1 MADAQQP
8 LDPAPKKSVLLADA
22 VPAQDEDLFIV
33 AGLEASAEDDLGGPD
48 TDLVSLLAVG
58 PPEMVNAT
66 AELSEADAQQVEA
79 LARGE
84 DVEIELGA
92 AQGEVAAVL
101 PPSSEP
107 FEQPAEDIA
116 EEAESAVV
124 VPIEGRRAIQPWMA
138 ASLAAALVL
147 AVGSGSL
154 LYFRPAAPQLQ
165 PEVASVPVPPPV
177 ATEVRPTPST
187 TIDAACEPILAQ
199 SVSIQPSRS
208 AMPMVAEPVEWVEAP
223 PLAAADLPAPA
234 SAAPFAQQP
243 TEASPAP
250 EPPDPSGALAAGIVP
265 LPTKVVIE
273 PAPSAGAKLQNA
285 EVVLRLKNGNFFGGK
300 LTRLSDSDARLR
312 FERGEIDFP
321 MHEVESIVPLAQGPK
336 SDGPEAILVL
346 ENGNRIAGR
355 LMEERNEDVS
365 LSMGTAR
372 LRVPRRM
379 VREIEMR
386 PAAGLILESAQAKA
400 EK

>member
-8 LDPAPKKSVLLADA
+8 LDPAPKKAVLLADA

-33 AGLEASAEDDLGGPD
+33 AGLEASAEDDLGGSD
-48 TDLVSLLAVG
+48 TDLVSLLANG
-58 PPEMVNAT
+58 PPEMANAP
-66 AELSEADAQQVEA
+66 AELSESDAQQVEA

-92 AQGEVAAVL
+92 AQGEFAAVL

-107 FEQPAEDIA
+107 FEQPEEVVA
-116 EEAESAVV
+116 EEEAAVL
-124 VPIEGRRAIQPWMA
+124 VPIEGRRALQPWMA

-147 AVGSGSL
+147 AVGAGSL

-165 PEVASVPVPPPV
+165 PDVASVPVPPPV
-177 ATEVRPTPST
+177 APEIRPTASAS
-187 TIDAACEPILAQ
+187 IDAACEPIVAQ
-199 SVSIQPSRS
+199 SVSIQPSRA
-208 AMPMVAEPVEWVEAP
+208 AMPVVAEPVEWVEAP
-223 PLAAADLPAPA
+223 PLALSDMVAPAPVAGIAEPAPDA
-234 SAAPFAQQP
+234 SA
-243 TEASPAP
+243 SP
-250 EPPDPSGALAAGIVP
+250 EPSDPTGALAAGIVP

-273 PAPSAGAKLQNA
+273 PVPSAGAKLQNA

-300 LTRLSDSDARLR
+300 LTRLSDFDARLR
-312 FERGEIDFP
+312 FESGEIDFP

-336 SDGPEAILVL
+336 SDGPEAVLVL

-355 LMEERNEDVS
+355 LMEERNDDVS

-400 EK
+400 AK